1 MFEWATPL
9 LSSDQLR
16 EADRHAIEDLGI
28 PGVGLIERAAIE
40 LCSLINE
47 VAVDGPIAIVCGKGN
62 NGADGMAAAK
72 FLLEQGKT
80 VFVYT
85 TFSSGE
91 LAGDAAAVHQT
102 LGDGVTVEL
111 PESMPA
117 GLGCVV
123 DCVLGTGAA
132 GEPRGSALQAIRLIN
147 DAVGSCPIVA
157 CDVPSGVDAST
168 GEVAGE
174 AVVADLTL
182 SFHALKIG
190 LKINIGKRL
199 AGAVRVADIGIPDN
213 CTDPAAG
220 LIEQSVCSTLPT
232 RAAHGD
238 KFSAGAV
245 VVAGG
250 SPGLTGAPVMA
261 GLGAAR
267 GGAGYV
273 TLALPDVFLS
283 ASERVPEL
291 MGLTLPSD
299 AGCHTPVGADA
310 VVGRSAIDSVVVLGP
325 GLGRSPSAAAF
336 AVAVASAAA
345 GPIVID
351 ADAIRAIGQ
360 FSAEVAARTGATVIT
375 PHEGELAAL
384 LNVSRAE
391 VSARRLHFARTAAE
405 RFGALVVLKGDDT
418 LICEAAGAT
427 LVSPG
432 GSPALATAGSGD
444 VLAGLI
450 AALLARGVEP
460 IRAAAAAVTIHLEA
474 GRFAAAEFGEGT
486 MATDIAGKL
495 AVARAFLS
503 ASAGR

>member
-1 MFEWATPL
+1 
-9 LSSDQLR
+9 
-16 EADRHAIEDLGI
+16 
-28 PGVGLIERAAIE
+28 
-40 LCSLINE
+40 
-47 VAVDGPIAIVCGKGN
+47 
-62 NGADGMAAAK
+62 
-72 FLLEQGKT
+72 
-80 VFVYT
+80 
-85 TFSSGE
+85 
-91 LAGDAAAVHQT
+91 
-102 LGDGVTVEL
+102 
-111 PESMPA
+111 
-117 GLGCVV
+117 
-123 DCVLGTGAA
+123 
-132 GEPRGSALQAIRLIN
+132 
-147 DAVGSCPIVA
+147 
-157 CDVPSGVDAST
+157 VPSGVDAST

-182 SFHALKIG
+182 SFHALKVG

-213 CTDPAAG
+213 CADPAAG
-220 LIEQSVCSTLPT
+220 LIEQSICSTLPT

-273 TLALPDVFLS
+273 TLALPDVLLS
-283 ASERVPEL
+283 ASDRVPEL
-291 MGLTLPSD
+291 MGLALPAAD
-299 AGCHTPVGADA
+299 GCHTAVGADS
-310 VVGRSAIDSVVVLGP
+310 VVGRSSNDTVLVLGP
-325 GLGRSPSAAAF
+325 GLGRSASAAAF
-336 AVAVASAAA
+336 AVAVATSAP

-384 LNVSRAE
+384 VNVSRAE
-391 VSARRLHFARTAAE
+391 VSARRLHCARTAAD

-418 LICEAAGAT
+418 LICEAGGVT

-460 IRAAAAAVTIHLEA
+460 VRAAAAAVTIHLEA
-474 GRFAAAEFGEGT
+474 GRFAAAEFGEGA
-486 MATDIAGKL
+486 MATDIAAKL